1 MPAPPES
8 PAVKLYNQGA
18 EHFKKGEVDQAIGF
32 FQKAAEADK
41 DFYRAWAYL
50 GMAYA
55 QKGQLDPAIEA
66 YRKCIDIAPQYHK
79 AFNNVGELY
88 RRKGLLDYAAMVFKM
103 ATEIEPKLPHYFYNL
118 GITYFEIGMYA
129 QAEDAF
135 GHAAKLD
142 PNDFEYATELAQ
154 VQFTQKKY
162 EAAAET
168 MARFNDAHPEHER
181 APETRARL
189 AMLRRLAEAQKAVS
203 NAMDT
208 GKVTARKVELDE
220 DENSQTKVVEPLNET
235 PPQPYAPAP
244 PPLGQDD
251 PPRLED

>member
-1 MPAPPES
+1 MPPPPES
-8 PAVKLYNQGA
+8 PAVRLYNQGA
-18 EHFKKGEVDQAIGF
+18 EHFKKGDLDHAIEF
-32 FQKAAEADK
+32 FRKAAEADPN
-41 DFYRAWAYL
+41 FYRAWAYL

-55 QKGQLDPAIEA
+55 QKGQLDPAIDA

-103 ATEIEPKLPHYFYNL
+103 ATEIAPTLPHYFYNL
-118 GITYFEIGMYA
+118 GITYFEIGMYG

-135 GHAAKLD
+135 AQAAKLD
-142 PNDFEYATELAQ
+142 PKDFEYVTELAQ
-154 VQFTQKKY
+154 AQFTQKKY
-162 EAAAET
+162 DAAAET
-168 MARFNDAHPEHER
+168 LERFNAAHPDHER

-208 GKVTARKVELDE
+208 GKMGLRKVEIEE
-220 DENSQTKVVEPLNET
+220 DENAQTKVVEPLNDT
-235 PPQPYAPAP
+235 PPPGKLPAEVR
-244 PPLGQDD
+244 QDD
-251 PPRLED
+251 PPKLED

>member
-1 MPAPPES
+1 MTAPPES
-8 PAVKLYNQGA
+8 PAVKIYNQGA
-18 EHFKKGEVDQAIGF
+18 EHFKKGELDQAIEF
-32 FQKAAEADK
+32 FLKASEADK

-103 ATEIEPKLPHYFYNL
+103 ATEIAPTMPHYFYNL
-118 GITYFEIGMYA
+118 GITYFEIGMFA

-135 GHAAKLD
+135 ASAAKLD

-154 VQFTQKKY
+154 VQFNQKKY
-162 EAAAET
+162 DAAAET
-168 MARFNDAHPEHER
+168 LDRFSAAHPEHER

-208 GKVTARKVELDE
+208 GKVTARKVQIDE
-220 DENSQTKVVEPLNET
+220 DENSQTKMVDSVSDT
-235 PPQPYAPAP
+235 PPPGKIAPV
-244 PPLGQDD
+244 GQDD
-251 PPRLED
+251 PPKLED